1 MENVNTIVEMV
12 MDSLTTKN
20 EAGEVTSFDFE
31 GLKEV
36 IKNLQANKKE
46 LSEVAKVQAK
56 EQKKVA
62 DEENAEIGKAYV
74 ETLGEGDE
82 ISYTKADGTVIT
94 GTLVKY
100 SDKTVTVR
108 LPEDSPLLKGKDTS
122 RKNYDCRYVKF
133 EKIVVP
139 AEVKA
144 EMVA

>member
-12 MDSLTTKN
+12 MDALTVKN
-20 EAGEVTSFDFE
+20 EAGETFFDFE
-31 GLKEV
+31 GLKDV
-36 IKNLQANKKE
+36 IKTLQTNKKE
-46 LSEVAKVQAK
+46 LSEIAKKQAK
-56 EQKKVA
+56 EQKKVT

-82 ISYTKADGTVIT
+82 ISYTMAGGKVIT
-94 GTLVKY
+94 GTLVKI
-100 SDKTVTVR
+100 SDKTATIR
-108 LPEDSPLLKGKDTS
+108 LPEDSPLLEGKNTS

-133 EKIVVP
+133 DKIVVP

>member
-1 MENVNTIVEMV
+1 M
-12 MDSLTTKN
+12 
-20 EAGEVTSFDFE
+20 
-31 GLKEV
+31 
-36 IKNLQANKKE
+36 
-46 LSEVAKVQAK
+46 
-56 EQKKVA
+56 
-62 DEENAEIGKAYV
+62 
-74 ETLGEGDE
+74 GEGDE
-82 ISYTKADGTVIT
+82 ISYTMAGGKVIT

-108 LPEDSPLLKGKDTS
+108 LPEDSPLLEGKDTS